1 MVCLPNV
8 GVLGVGV
15 LLAPLFLAR
24 GLGRRATHWFVI
36 NHQKHLQKLS
46 IRRRHRRSH
55 AQKRPCSEPLVI
67 RPPRALDARVRPG
80 SDPLPSTAL
89 TLSDSQPLYE
99 VPVTRWIHNCG
110 ASKDAGHYASL
121 PGAGVTGTKSSNGS
135 EEVEV
140 MPRPR
145 PRTFFRKALYGNIFV
160 RTLSFVTSG
169 NATEKESPTEAPFL
183 PDIQP
188 GARDAGRRGT
198 GGSQSPPHQLP
209 PPMHGLSQGR
219 PQNGA
224 PQPPQLPTL
233 PPPPIPKQTPKQFSR
248 PSQPHGHPTNPQ
260 YLDHPPTEMAPAV
273 PGYTG
278 GSAGIGGHPKPGA
291 ERVPRE
297 DGGMVEL
304 TPLYRSIFDR
314 PYFHIISR
322 NKSREMLEKAEDGVF
337 LIRPST
343 RSSDPLTLCLRYR
356 SRTYNI
362 NIRCRPDGLFALGS
376 EKTNEMTFSS
386 IDDIVSTYTREP
398 IKLQSG
404 DRAMLTVPPPKSDHI
419 YVKMPLPKVLG
430 CQEVKMPM

>member
-1 MVCLPNV
+1 MTPLEAAVLVKRLCDTLTPWRQERQLAIPPPIFTLHTLLRFFCLEI
-8 GVLGVGV
+8 
-15 LLAPLFLAR
+15 FAR
-24 GLGRRATHWFVI
+24 
-36 NHQKHLQKLS
+36 
-46 IRRRHRRSH
+46 
-55 AQKRPCSEPLVI
+55 
-67 RPPRALDARVRPG
+67 
-80 SDPLPSTAL
+80 
-89 TLSDSQPLYE
+89 
-99 VPVTRWIHNCG
+99 
-110 ASKDAGHYASL
+110 
-121 PGAGVTGTKSSNGS
+121 
-135 EEVEV
+135 
-140 MPRPR
+140 
-145 PRTFFRKALYGNIFV
+145 IFV
-160 RTLSFVTSG
+160 ELYSRVLAFI
-169 NATEKESPTEAPFL
+169 ES
-183 PDIQP
+183 
-188 GARDAGRRGT
+188 ARDAGRRGT

-209 PPMHGLSQGR
+209 PPTHGLGQIR
-219 PQNGA
+219 PQNGV

-233 PPPPIPKQTPKQFSR
+233 PPPPIPKQTPKQYNR
-248 PSQPHGHPTNPQ
+248 PSQPHVHPSNPQ

-278 GSAGIGGHPKPGA
+278 ASAGIGGHPKPGA

-322 NKSREMLEKAEDGVF
+322 NKSRELLEKAEDGVF

-386 IDDIVSTYTREP
+386 VDDIVSTYTREP

-430 CQEVKMPM
+430 CQ